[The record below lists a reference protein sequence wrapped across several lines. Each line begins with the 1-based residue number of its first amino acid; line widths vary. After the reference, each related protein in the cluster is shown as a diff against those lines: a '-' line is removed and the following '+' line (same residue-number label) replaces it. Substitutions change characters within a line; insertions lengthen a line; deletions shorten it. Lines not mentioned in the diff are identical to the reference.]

1 MLTAQRWRVGST
13 LTEDAFPSAPQPF
26 FKFYLYMINLWAI
39 AARYKDDIGQSF
51 LPGVIFTADQDDGGV
66 GAEPSDLMDPHI
78 PA

>member
-1 MLTAQRWRVGST
+1 
-13 LTEDAFPSAPQPF
+13 
-26 FKFYLYMINLWAI
+26 MINLWVI

>member
-1 MLTAQRWRVGST
+1 MVQLSQKTRSHPPP
-13 LTEDAFPSAPQPF
+13 AFS
-26 FKFYLYMINLWAI
+26 YLDMINLWVI